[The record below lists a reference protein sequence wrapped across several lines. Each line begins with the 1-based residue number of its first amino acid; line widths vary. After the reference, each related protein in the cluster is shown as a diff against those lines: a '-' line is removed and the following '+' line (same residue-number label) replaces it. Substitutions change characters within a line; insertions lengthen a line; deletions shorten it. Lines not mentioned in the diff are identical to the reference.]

1 MCPAQEV
8 SGGGGQAP
16 SLSRRQVVPQGRQ
29 GTAERQGPAA
39 GNGNGNGVRRG
50 AGQPILVGTKLHPPS
65 VRELTIP
72 RERLLERLR
81 SGSDRRLTLVACPA
95 GFGKTTLLAAWRE
108 AEAARKPVA
117 WLTLDEG
124 DNDPV
129 VLWSYVIE
137 ALRRASPAVARS
149 PAADTVVAP
158 VVDVVLPR
166 LVNELDGQG
175 EITLIL
181 DDFHRLSSVPARAS
195 VRWFI
200 DHAPP
205 GFQLV
210 LASRTEPALPVAAL
224 RAHDELLELRAGD
237 LRFTCQ
243 EADAFL
249 NGRLGLGLTPDDV
262 EALVEKT
269 EGWPAGLYLAALSL
283 EHAADRHAFVRK
295 FGGSNRHVVDFL
307 VTEVLEA
314 HDPAA
319 QALMLRTSVLERLSG
334 PLCDAVLEQQGSA
347 AMLDALS
354 RSNLFLV
361 PLDDEGRWYRFH
373 HLFAQLLRVELERRE
388 PGLAPAL
395 HRRAYA
401 WHRDHGTTD
410 EAIRHAI
417 AAGAYAEAAE
427 LVQGSWIS
435 YANTCRYD
443 TVLAWLQRLPA
454 EVLSGDVHLLLVK
467 AWVLSLSAKREEA
480 ALAIAAVERLGDLG
494 GGPLP
499 DGFSSG
505 EASLT
510 MLRACFPWG
519 DVGAQLENARRAAE
533 LEGPGSPW
541 RPLAC
546 WAVGTGLYF
555 RGEPEEADRW
565 FAESAALAPASA
577 QWLAGEASLA
587 YRSWIAGDQG
597 RLDEQRMLAETAA
610 EFVREHGTGKVI
622 GVAPLALG
630 VSLAAR
636 GRPGEALP
644 LIERGIAFSRTF
656 GQPIQL
662 ANALLSQAPALRA
675 LGEHTRAADAVA
687 ETRSILESCP
697 DPGILAGRLAALGRT
712 PQLRRDRS
720 ADQEL
725 TQQEFRV
732 LKLLQG
738 ELSERDIGRELYV
751 THSTVHSHVRA
762 IYRKLA
768 VSSRAGALQRAR
780 ELGLL

>member
-1 MCPAQEV
+1 MCPAQEA
-8 SGGGGQAP
+8 SDGGQAP
-16 SLSRRQVVPQGRQ
+16 SLSRRQVVPEARQ
-29 GTAERQGPAA
+29 GTFERQGSVA
-39 GNGNGNGVRRG
+39 GDGVRRG

-72 RERLLERLR
+72 RERLVERLR
-81 SGSDRRLTLVACPA
+81 SGSDRSLTLVACPA

-129 VLWSYVIE
+129 VLWTHAIE

-149 PAADTVVAP
+149 EAADTVLAP

-175 EITLIL
+175 EIALIL
-181 DDFHRLSSVPARAS
+181 DDFHRLSSFPARTS

-210 LASRTEPALPVAAL
+210 LASRTEPILPVAAL
-224 RAHDELLELRAGD
+224 RAHGELLELRAGD
-237 LRFTCQ
+237 LRFTCE

-249 NGRLGLGLTPDDV
+249 NGRLRLGLTPEDV
-262 EALVEKT
+262 EGLVGKT

-283 EHAADRHAFVRK
+283 EHAADRHAFVRR

-307 VTEVLEA
+307 VTEVLQA

-334 PLCDAVLEQQGSA
+334 PLCDAVLEQEGSA

-361 PLDDEGRWYRFH
+361 PLDDEGGWYRFH
-373 HLFAQLLRVELERRE
+373 HLFARLLRVELERRE
-388 PGLAPAL
+388 PGLVPAL
-395 HRRAYA
+395 HRRASC
-401 WHRDHGTTD
+401 WHRDHGTAG
-410 EAIRHAI
+410 EAIQHAI
-417 AAGAYAEAAE
+417 AAEAYAEAAG
-427 LVQGSWIS
+427 LIQGSWIS

-443 TVLAWLQRLPA
+443 TVLAWLRRLPA
-454 EVLSGDVHLLLVK
+454 GVLDGNVQLLLVQ
-467 AWVLSLSAKREEA
+467 AWVLSLSARREEA

-519 DVGAQLENARRAAE
+519 DVGAQLDNGRRAAE
-533 LEGPGSPW
+533 LEGPGSSW

-587 YRSWIAGDQG
+587 YRSWIAGERG
-597 RLDEQRMLAETAA
+597 RLDEQRVLAETAA
-610 EFVREHGTGKVI
+610 GFVREHGTGKVI
-622 GVAPLALG
+622 GPAPLALG

-644 LIERGIAFSRTF
+644 LIERGVAFSRTF

-662 ANALLSQAPALRA
+662 ANALLGQAPVLRA
-675 LGEHTRAADAVA
+675 LGEHQRAADAIA
-687 ETRSILESCP
+687 EARSVLGSCP
-697 DPGILAGRLAALGRT
+697 DPGILAGRLAALDRA
-712 PQLRRDRS
+712 PQIRPVRS
-720 ADQEL
+720 GDQEL
-725 TQQEFRV
+725 TQQELRV
-732 LKLLQG
+732 LKLLHG
-738 ELSERDIGRELYV
+738 DLSQRDIGRELYV
-751 THSTVHSHVRA
+751 SHSTVHSHVRA

-768 VSSRAGALQRAR
+768 VSSRAGALDRGRQ
-780 ELGLL
+780 LGLL

>member
-1 MCPAQEV
+1 MCPVQEA
-8 SGGGGQAP
+8 SGGGQAP
-16 SLSRRQVVPQGRQ
+16 SLSRRQVVPQARQ

-39 GNGNGNGVRRG
+39 GDSVRRG
-50 AGQPILVGTKLHPPS
+50 AGQPILVSTKLHPPP
-65 VRELTIP
+65 VREETIT

-81 SGSDRRLTLVACPA
+81 SGSDRSLTLVACPA

-108 AEAARKPVA
+108 AEAGRKPVA

-129 VLWSYVIE
+129 VLWSHAIE
-137 ALRRASPAVARS
+137 ALRRASPAVAS
-149 PAADTVVAP
+149 AAPAHTVVTP

-166 LVNELDGQG
+166 LVNELDSLG

-181 DDFHRLSSVPARAS
+181 DDFHRLSSVPARQS
-195 VRWFI
+195 ITWFVE
-200 DHAPP
+200 HAPP
-205 GFQLV
+205 GVQLV
-210 LASRTEPALPVAAL
+210 LASRTEPILPVAAL
-224 RAHDELLELRAGD
+224 RAHGELLELRAGD
-237 LRFTCQ
+237 LRFTPG

-262 EALVEKT
+262 EALVGRT

-283 EHAADRHAFVRK
+283 QHAPDRHAFVRR
-295 FGGSNRHVVDFL
+295 FGASNHHVIDFL
-307 VTEVLEA
+307 VTEVLQA
-314 HDPAA
+314 HDPSA

-334 PLCDAVLEQQGSA
+334 PLCDAVLEQDGSA

-354 RSNLFLV
+354 RTNLFLA

-388 PGLAPAL
+388 PGLAPVL

-401 WHRDHGTTD
+401 WHRDHGTTG
-410 EAIRHAI
+410 EAIQHAI

-427 LVQGSWIS
+427 LIQGSWIS

-443 TVLAWLQRLPA
+443 TVLAWLRRLPD
-454 EVLSGDVHLLLVK
+454 EVLDGDVQLLLVQ
-467 AWVLSLSAKREEA
+467 AWVLSLSAEREEA
-480 ALAIAAVERLGDLG
+480 ALAIAAVERLGGLSA
-494 GGPLP
+494 GPLP

-519 DVGAQLENARRAAE
+519 DVGAQLDNGRRAAE

-555 RGEPEEADRW
+555 RGEPDEADRW

-587 YRSWIAGDQG
+587 YRSWIAGERG
-597 RLDEQRMLAETAA
+597 RLDEQRVLAETAA

-636 GRPGEALP
+636 GRPGEALS
-644 LIERGIAFSRTF
+644 LIERGVALSRTF

-662 ANALLSQAPALRA
+662 ANALLDQAPVLRA
-675 LGEHTRAADAVA
+675 LGEHQRAADAIA
-687 ETRSILESCP
+687 EARSILGSCP
-697 DPGILAGRLAALGRT
+697 DPGILAGRLAALGRP
-712 PQLRRDRS
+712 PQIRPVRS
-720 ADQEL
+720 GDQEL
-725 TQQEFRV
+725 TQRELRV
-732 LKLLQG
+732 LKLLRG
-738 ELSERDIGRELYV
+738 DLSERDIGRELYV
-751 THSTVHSHVRA
+751 SHSTVHSHVRA

-768 VSSRAGALQRAR
+768 VSSRAAALERGRQ
-780 ELGLL
+780 LGLL

>member
-1 MCPAQEV
+1 MCPVQEV
-8 SGGGGQAP
+8 SGGQAP
-16 SLSRRQVVPQGRQ
+16 NLPRSQVVPHTRQ
-29 GTAERQGPAA
+29 GTAERRDSTAGDGAQQG
-39 GNGNGNGVRRG
+39 V
-50 AGQPILVGTKLHPPS
+50 LVSTKLHPPP
-65 VRELTIP
+65 VREETIP

-129 VLWSYVIE
+129 VLWSYAIE
-137 ALRRASPAVARS
+137 ALRRASPAVAGS
-149 PAADTVVAP
+149 VSADTVVAP

-237 LRFTCQ
+237 LRFTCE

-249 NGRLGLGLTPDDV
+249 NGRLGLGLTPEDV
-262 EALVEKT
+262 EALMEKT

-283 EHAADRHAFVRK
+283 EHAADRHALVRR

-314 HDPAA
+314 HDPSA

-410 EAIRHAI
+410 EAIQHAI

-427 LVQGSWIS
+427 LIHGLWIS

-443 TVLAWLQRLPA
+443 TVLAWLRRLPD
-454 EVLSGDVHLLLVK
+454 EILNGDVHLLLIQ

-480 ALAIAAVERLGDLG
+480 ARAIAAVERLGDLG
-494 GGPLP
+494 AGPLP

-519 DVGAQLENARRAAE
+519 DIGAQLENGRRAAE
-533 LEGPGSPW
+533 LEDPGSPW

-555 RGEPEEADRW
+555 RGEPDEADRW
-565 FAESAALAPASA
+565 FAESAALAPASR

-587 YRSWIAGDQG
+587 YRSWIAGERG
-597 RLDEQRMLAETAA
+597 LLEEQRVLAETAA
-610 EFVREHGTGKVI
+610 EFVPEHGTEKVI

-644 LIERGIAFSRTF
+644 LTERGVALSRTF

-662 ANALLSQAPALRA
+662 ANALLSQAPVLRA
-675 LGEHTRAADAVA
+675 LGEHERAADAVA
-687 ETRSILESCP
+687 EARSILGSCP
-697 DPGILAGRLAALGRT
+697 DPGILAGRLAALGRP
-712 PQLRRDRS
+712 PQIRPVRS
-720 ADQEL
+720 GDQEL
-725 TQQEFRV
+725 TQQELRV
-732 LKLLQG
+732 LKLLHG
-738 ELSERDIGRELYV
+738 DLSQRDIGRELYV
-751 THSTVHSHVRA
+751 SHSTVHSHVRA

-768 VSSRAGALQRAR
+768 VSTRADALDRGRQ
-780 ELGLL
+780 LGIL

>member
-1 MCPAQEV
+1 MCPVKEA
-8 SGGGGQAP
+8 SGGGQAP
-16 SLSRRQVVPQGRQ
+16 SLSRRQVVPQARQ
-29 GTAERQGPAA
+29 GNAERHGSAA
-39 GNGNGNGVRRG
+39 GDGVRQD
-50 AGQPILVGTKLHPPS
+50 AGQPILVSTKLHPPP
-65 VRELTIP
+65 VREETIP

-81 SGSDRRLTLVACPA
+81 SGSDRSLTLVACPA

-108 AEAARKPVA
+108 AEAGRKPVA

-129 VLWSYVIE
+129 VLWSHAIE
-137 ALRRASPAVARS
+137 ALRRASPAIAS
-149 PAADTVVAP
+149 AAPADTVTAP

-166 LVNELDGQG
+166 LVNELDGLG

-181 DDFHRLSSVPARAS
+181 DDFHRLSSVPARQS
-195 VRWFI
+195 ITWFVE
-200 DHAPP
+200 HAPP
-205 GFQLV
+205 GVQLV
-210 LASRTEPALPVAAL
+210 LASRTEPILPVAAL
-224 RAHDELLELRAGD
+224 RAHGELLELRAGD
-237 LRFTCQ
+237 LRFTPG

-249 NGRLGLGLTPDDV
+249 NGRLGLGLTPEDV
-262 EALVEKT
+262 QALAGRT

-283 EHAADRHAFVRK
+283 QHAPDRHAFVRR
-295 FGGSNRHVVDFL
+295 FGASHHHVIDFL
-307 VTEVLEA
+307 VTEVLQA
-314 HDPAA
+314 HDPSA

-334 PLCDAVLEQQGSA
+334 PLCDAVLEQEGSA

-354 RSNLFLV
+354 RTNLFLA

-388 PGLAPAL
+388 PGLAPVL

-401 WHRDHGTTD
+401 WHREHGTTG

-417 AAGAYAEAAE
+417 AAGAYAQAAE
-427 LVQGSWIS
+427 LIQGSWIS

-443 TVLAWLQRLPA
+443 TVLAWLRRLPD
-454 EVLSGDVHLLLVK
+454 EVLDGDVHLLLVQ
-467 AWVLSLSAKREEA
+467 AWVLSLSAEREEA
-480 ALAIAAVERLGDLG
+480 ALAIAAVERLGGLSA
-494 GGPLP
+494 GPLP

-519 DVGAQLENARRAAE
+519 DVGAQLDNGRRAAE

-555 RGEPEEADRW
+555 RGEPDEADRW
-565 FAESAALAPASA
+565 FAESATLAPASA

-587 YRSWIAGDQG
+587 YRSWIAGERG
-597 RLDEQRMLAETAA
+597 RLDEQRVLAETAA
-610 EFVREHGTGKVI
+610 GFVREHGGTEKVI
-622 GVAPLALG
+622 IGPAPLALG
-630 VSLAAR
+630 ISLAAR

-644 LIERGIAFSRTF
+644 LIERGVAFSRTF

-662 ANALLSQAPALRA
+662 ANALLDQAPVLRA
-675 LGEHTRAADAVA
+675 LGEHQRAADAIA
-687 ETRSILESCP
+687 ETRSILRSCP
-697 DPGILAGRLAALGRT
+697 DPGILAGRLAALGRP
-712 PQLRRDRS
+712 PQIRPVRS
-720 ADQEL
+720 GDQEL
-725 TQQEFRV
+725 TQRELRV
-732 LKLLQG
+732 LKLLSG
-738 ELSERDIGRELYV
+738 DLSERDIGRELYV
-751 THSTVHSHVRA
+751 SHSTVHSHVRA

-768 VSSRAGALQRAR
+768 VSSRADALERGRQ
-780 ELGLL
+780 LGLL